1 MSTLVTDSYNVSFSP
16 TTCYRQC
23 RRKRVRLRFI
33 FQFTRPAPEVFDVF
47 SKNYFHG
54 ES

>member
-1 MSTLVTDSYNVSFSP
+1 MSTLVTDPYNVSFSP

-33 FQFTRPAPEVFDVF
+33 FQFTRPAPEVTYGM
-47 SKNYFHG
+47 SATTGHA
-54 ES
+54 